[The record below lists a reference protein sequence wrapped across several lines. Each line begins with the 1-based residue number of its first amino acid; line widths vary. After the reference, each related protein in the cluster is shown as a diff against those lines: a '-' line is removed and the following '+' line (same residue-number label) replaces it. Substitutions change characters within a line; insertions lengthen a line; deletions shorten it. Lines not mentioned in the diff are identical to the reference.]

1 MKNPLNSES
10 CLKSLVIDF
19 ADFRSKCRRNER
31 FPDHLRRAV
40 LEAIQSGLKPSSV
53 SSALGV
59 TSNQLKK
66 SPLNGK
72 KTSANPKAAQIMPR
86 ILQVVPSTK
95 DLTRPNAL
103 RLTIKFGPV
112 ALDFSF

>member
-1 MKNPLNSES
+1 MKKSLNPES
-10 CLKSLVIDF
+10 CLKSLVVDF

-40 LEAIQSGLKPSSV
+40 LEAIYSGLKPSSV
-53 SSALGV
+53 SSVLGV
-59 TSNQLKK
+59 TSNQIKK
-66 SPLNGK
+66 WQLDGN
-72 KTSANPKAAQIMPR
+72 KTPVTPKDAQIMPR

-95 DLTRPNAL
+95 DLTMPNAL

-112 ALDFSF
+112 VLDFSF